1 VRGEPN
7 LALPGNALRRA
18 APRVAEAA
26 EADWRAAVRAR
37 LEKVDWADARRDVAP
52 FLEQRRD
59 VDLIAA
65 QTFAG
70 LLGGAR

>member
-1 VRGEPN
+1 LTTGHG
-7 LALPGNALRRA
+7 A
-18 APRVAEAA
+18 
-26 EADWRAAVRAR
+26 
-37 LEKVDWADARRDVAP
+37 KDWADARRDVAP

-70 LLGGAR
+70 LLQDETARD